1 MKKEKTLLIIKPDGV
16 ERSLI
21 GQIIKRH
28 ERVGL
33 KLVALKFLVP
43 TVEMIESHYT
53 VDPEWLRKVGQKTID
68 GYRAKN
74 ILPPSEDPVE
84 NGKNVL
90 RRLTK
95 YMKSGPVVAMVWQ
108 GAHSVGIVRKIVG
121 GTEPL
126 NSDVGTIRGD
136 FVTDSYI
143 ISGADDRAVRNV
155 VHASGSVEEAEKEIK
170 LWFGSKEILNYR
182 LIQEEVLYDVNLDGI
197 LE

>member
-155 VHASGSVEEAEKEIK
+155 VHASGYVEEAEKEIK